1 MTALENV
8 RVADFSHVFAGPYCT
23 LALADFGAEVIKIE
37 PPHGD
42 AARGYTP
49 PDVNGESPSF
59 LCMNRNK
66 KGIVLD
72 LANER
77 GRKIARDI
85 VGKADVVVENFATG
99 VMNRLGLDYASL
111 AKDNPRLIYCSIS
124 AYGRSGAF
132 AERAGYDPVIQAES
146 GLMALNGDPDGPPY
160 RSGVAFVDLCTGM
173 FATQAILAALVARG
187 VSGRGQF
194 IDVPLFDSAIYLA
207 GYHMMNYLASGSHPG
222 RLGNAS
228 PVVAPMGL
236 YDTRDGRMF
245 ITVAGDAVWRKL
257 VNAMGAPEE
266 LLRPEYAT
274 NRTRVQEMAS
284 LNAVLQTMFVR
295 APLSHWVELFRKA
308 GVPAGPVRTIPEA
321 AGSPET
327 RERGIIGKAPHSTA
341 GEVSNVRAPMEMSGT
356 PLVAPRGAPVLGEHT
371 RSVLTDLLGYPPE
384 LLAELEAEG
393 VLGAAGAPVLQ
404 KEETQGSRKP
414 EAFR

>member
-49 PDVNGESPSF
+49 PDVHGESPSF

-72 LANER
+72 LSHER
-77 GRKIARDI
+77 GREIARDI

-111 AKDNPRLIYCSIS
+111 ARDNPRLIYCSIS

-132 AERAGYDPVIQAES
+132 ADRAGYDPVIQAES
-146 GLMALNGDPDGPPY
+146 GLMALNGDPSGPPY

-187 VSGRGQF
+187 ASGRGQF
-194 IDVPLFDSAIYLA
+194 IDVPLFDSAVYLA
-207 GYHMMNYLASGSHPG
+207 GYHMMNYLASGGHPG

-236 YDTRDGRMF
+236 YDTIDGQMF

-257 VNAMGAPEE
+257 VNAMGEPEE
-266 LLRPEYAT
+266 LLCPEFAT
-274 NRTRVQEMAS
+274 NRTRVQAMTS

-295 APLSHWVELFRKA
+295 ESLSHWVELFRKA

-321 AGSPET
+321 AESPET
-327 RERGIIGKAPHSTA
+327 RKRGIIGRAPHSTA
-341 GEVSNVRAPMEMSGT
+341 GEVSNVRAPMSMSGT

-371 RSVLTDLLGYPPE
+371 LSVLTDLLGYPPE

-393 VLGAAGAPVLQ
+393 VLGRPLPGVATLQ
-404 KEETQGSRKP
+404 KQNARQG
-414 EAFR
+414 

>member
-1 MTALENV
+1 MSALGNV

-72 LANER
+72 LNSER
-77 GRKIARDI
+77 GREVARDI
-85 VGKADVVVENFATG
+85 VRRSDVVVENFATG
-99 VMNRLGLDYASL
+99 VMERLGLGYADL
-111 AKDNPRLIYCSIS
+111 AKDDPRLIYCSIS
-124 AYGRSGAF
+124 AYGRSGPF
-132 AERAGYDPVIQAES
+132 AGRAGYDPVIQAES

-173 FATQAILAALVARG
+173 FATQAVLAALVARG

-194 IDVPLFDSAIYLA
+194 IDVPLFDSAVYLA
-207 GYHMMNYLASGSHPG
+207 GYHMMNYRASGAHPG

-236 YDTRDGRMF
+236 YDTGDGRMF

-257 VNAMGAPEE
+257 VKALGEPAE
-266 LLRPEYAT
+266 LSRPEYAT
-274 NRTRVQEMAS
+274 NRARVQEMAS
-284 LNAVLQTMFVR
+284 LNSALQSVFAR
-295 APLSHWVELFRKA
+295 APLSHWVELLRAA

-321 AGSPET
+321 AESPET
-327 RERGIIGKAPHSTA
+327 REREIIGTAPHSTA
-341 GEVSNVRAPMEMSGT
+341 ERVPNVRAPMSMSGT
-356 PLVAPRGAPVLGEHT
+356 PLIPPSGAPVLGEHT
-371 RSVLTDLLGYPPE
+371 RSVLSGLLGYPPD

-393 VLGAAGAPVLQ
+393 VLGRAPSGAAVSRGREARGAGAHL
-404 KEETQGSRKP
+404 E
-414 EAFR
+414 